1 MVERDYLMRIIQEF
15 FEALAKTIHFKSTL
29 KGEYPDYSVIQEK
42 YNEMYERFLQ
52 KPPGYYY
59 ETDKETI
66 LDNLLKEDY
75 SERDMLVKMQMIA
88 ELLYQDGLIKG
99 YTQKRDLLEKALF
112 LFDYIEC
119 KSNTYSWE
127 RDQRKIDIKKIL
139 Y

>member
-15 FEALAKTIHFKSTL
+15 FEAMAKAINLKSTL

-66 LDNLLKEDY
+66 LDNLVNERY
-75 SERDMLVKMQMIA
+75 SERDMLAKMQMVA
-88 ELLYQDGLIKG
+88 ELLFQDGLIKG
-99 YTQKRDLLEKALF
+99 YTQKNDLLEKSLY